1 MEMYIVYTSHLDLCS
16 AVDCCVYWHVQ
27 KCAEIMQVEVH
38 CCNIGL
44 LYQYIFEHCI
54 ITECLFWGIL
64 KSVERTLVIIF
75 PKCFMKLFAR
85 TY

>member
-54 ITECLFWGIL
+54 TTECLFWGIL